1 LTLLGAFQKP
11 ETPSQ
16 LCVLSIEPQLLYFL
30 LLNFLSDLD
39 SFSFAMGHQYLPN
52 LIILF
57 KTDCDSPNSM
67 WVFQWGY
74 LVFVIHWL
82 IILMNKI

>member
-1 LTLLGAFQKP
+1 LWAFQRI
-11 ETPSQ
+11 ETPTQ

-30 LLNFLSDLD
+30 LLNFLLDLD

-57 KTDCDSPNSM
+57 KTDYDSPNLM
-67 WVFQWGY
+67 QVFEWGY
-74 LVFVIHWL
+74 LVSIIHWL
-82 IILMNKI
+82 IKV

>member
-1 LTLLGAFQKP
+1 MEVTLLYIFFSFESFGDFPKL
-11 ETPSQ
+11 ETPTQ

-57 KTDCDSPNSM
+57 QTNFDSPTQCGLFN
-67 WVFQWGY
+67 G
-74 LVFVIHWL
+74 VI
-82 IILMNKI
+82 